1 MTDDYPNIVPMYYE
15 GMAVS
20 RDTLIRMAV
29 EFYVR
34 YMDAVGETLTFD
46 TPLFREMAEA
56 IEKTRTEN
64 LEAMLE
70 KNSGEDLY
78 EIEAL
83 MEYGMAFQELWT
95 NDSYAYFEM
104 KPTPA
109 CESVACANLHLLTV
123 NASSVH
129 QALAAQLVP
138 DALKT
143 VRAENRFLL
152 FSDATEPVED
162 PYTKKGIEQIEEKIA
177 LLKES
182 MAASPSP
189 ENEELLSGWE
199 SEIQEM
205 QQYLWLVSA
214 DEIRMFQE
222 EIAPIMHV
230 QTPDILHDSKGN
242 SSEEMW
248 TLIRR
253 WQDGQIDVEQ
263 FIRLADKKMDM
274 IRMEKN

>member
-1 MTDDYPNIVPMYYE
+1 
-15 GMAVS
+15 
-20 RDTLIRMAV
+20 
-29 EFYVR
+29 
-34 YMDAVGETLTFD
+34 
-46 TPLFREMAEA
+46 
-56 IEKTRTEN
+56 
-64 LEAMLE
+64 
-70 KNSGEDLY
+70 
-78 EIEAL
+78 

-95 NDSYAYFEM
+95 NGSYAYFEM

-129 QALAAQLVP
+129 PALAAQLVL

-182 MAASPSP
+182 VAASPSP

-222 EIAPIMHV
+222 KIAPIMHV
-230 QTPDILHDSKGN
+230 QTPDILHDSEGN

-253 WQDGQIDVEQ
+253 WQDGQIDMEQ

-274 IRMEKN
+274 VRMEKN